1 MTAPR
6 VGAQILCQD
15 PLWDVVMAI
24 TPKEKQ
30 LAGMDITQKNI
41 MQVAKLAAFF
51 QRRAASHVVR
61 LVGLSEEHAA
71 YA

>member
-1 MTAPR
+1 
-6 VGAQILCQD
+6 
-15 PLWDVVMAI
+15 MAI

-41 MQVAKLAAFF
+41 KQVAKLATFF

-61 LVGLSEEHAA
+61 HVGLSEEHAA